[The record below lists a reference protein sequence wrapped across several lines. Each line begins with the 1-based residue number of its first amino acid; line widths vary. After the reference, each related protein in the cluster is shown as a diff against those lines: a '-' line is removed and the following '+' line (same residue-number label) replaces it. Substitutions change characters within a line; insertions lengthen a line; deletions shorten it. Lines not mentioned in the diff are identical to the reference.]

1 MTKKS
6 SKKTSKAP
14 TKAAKIDAKQAKT
27 GSQKAPVA
35 KMAKVVSQK
44 VAPEPEK
51 SDKRDT
57 KPAKNP
63 VRVEAARAGGAAGKL
78 LELRYTLAELPS
90 SQHRAGLAGLVLMTN
105 WLAKQK
111 RDGKGVCELAE
122 LGPNGMVLRIDQ
134 AGLGALFDAVYKA
147 SAEEQAYPAPFKNK
161 EPARTEI
168 VESIDAKGKT
178 KSKTVYIY
186 PVTVPDGAFI
196 VAWDK
201 THTPSR
207 PGLWVKL
214 WRDMVWSILRGVP
227 ATRRP
232 FELRA
237 DGEPTKDAEETWTD
251 LQRGD
256 RAVELPS
263 TYFLGVQSSTAEG
276 VPFRDRARFQFLL
289 NFWPFIAQIYVP
301 VVIDNEGKTNHTGY
315 AIAVP
320 DVADLEFFCEELQ
333 AVLTSRT
340 AEDDKLAGY
349 RPRGAVIDLSVEG
362 GLDFF
367 VRLKRQLQRREGQRA
382 TGDLVLGVDVFH
394 MEKEGN
400 NIRLRSFGRVE
411 PDDTVIDEYARVH
424 GILWN
429 PLFRRQRIANLIAR
443 KPHWFHGFDRLM
455 ATTPYEQTIGNDF
468 FRHDARI
475 LFQQEVDSMTEPTD
489 TQPSP
494 LPAILYRLVG
504 AYISGKIANKYDV
517 KYSEAMSEEQ
527 RGKYREYREK
537 IARDAFLAIRSRT
550 GVDFVDFFTATL
562 CSVPQHMK
570 ETDFQRL
577 SLALLHDQER
587 EQVRTLTLLA
597 LSARG

>member
-6 SKKTSKAP
+6 SQKTRPASGKAAKVEAKPAKKTLPAP
-14 TKAAKIDAKQAKT
+14 TKASKGDAKTPHKS
-27 GSQKAPVA
+27 GSPGAAQP
-35 KMAKVVSQK
+35 
-44 VAPEPEK
+44 PEEG
-51 SDKRDT
+51 RRT
-57 KPAKNP
+57 T
-63 VRVEAARAGGAAGKL
+63 AGGKVM
-78 LELRYTLAELPS
+78 ELRYSLAELPS
-90 SQHRAGLAGLVLMTN
+90 SQHRAGLAGLVLMVD
-105 WLAKQK
+105 WLSKQK
-111 RDGKGVCELAE
+111 REARRGVCEIAE
-122 LGPNGMVLRIDQ
+122 CGPHGLLLRMDQ
-134 AGLGALFDAVYKA
+134 AGLGALFDVVYKA
-147 SAEEQAYPAPFKNK
+147 SAEEQAYPAAFKNK
-161 EPARTEI
+161 EPTRTEA
-168 VESIDAKGKT
+168 VESLDARGKT

-196 VAWDK
+196 VASDK
-201 THTPSR
+201 THTPGK

-237 DGEPTKDAEETWTD
+237 EGEATRDAEDTWAD

-256 RAVELPS
+256 RAVDLPS

-276 VPFRDRARFQFLL
+276 VSFRDRARFQFLL
-289 NFWPFIAQIYVP
+289 HFWPFIAQIYVP
-301 VVIDNEGKTNHTGY
+301 VVVDNEGKTNHAGY

-320 DVADLEFFCEELQ
+320 DVADLAGFCEELQ
-333 AVLTSRT
+333 DVLASRT
-340 AEDDKLAGY
+340 GEDNKLAGY

-367 VRLKRQLQRREGQRA
+367 VRLKRQLQRREGQRG
-382 TGDLVLGVDVFH
+382 TGDYVLGVDVFH
-394 MEKEGN
+394 MEKDGN
-400 NIRLRSFGRVE
+400 NIRVRSFGRVE
-411 PDDTVIDEYARVH
+411 PDDRVIDEYARVH
-424 GILWN
+424 GTLWS

-443 KPHWFHGFDRLM
+443 HPRWYHGFDRIV
-455 ATTPYEQTIGNDF
+455 ATTPWKLTIGNDY

-475 LFQQEVDSMTEPTD
+475 LFEQEAANMTESTD

-504 AYISGKIANKYDV
+504 AYISGKIAGKYNV
-517 KYSEAMSEEQ
+517 KYSDGMSDEQ

-570 ETDFQRL
+570 EADFQRL
-577 SLALLHDQER
+577 SLALLDDHER